1 MTNAVISASAIDL
14 HGISRAAFD
23 LIVSAEVTS
32 EAFYNKHYRTLLEHP
47 SENSGPTGAIGY
59 DFGTQTAAQIRADW
73 GGRVS
78 DAMLKVLAG
87 AAGLRGDKAAA
98 YCRKTRGMID
108 IPWDVALEVFSNH
121 DIPRYLAIC
130 RRLLPGLDELSP
142 DCLGVILS
150 IAFNRDAAGFNKPG
164 PRWSEMRQVKAAI
177 GSGELAKIP
186 GLIRSMKRL
195 WPDEKGLRIRRDDEA
210 ALFEHGLAASH
221 PHEHAK
227 LATTPAPV
235 DPDAVAYVQ
244 RRLRELGYYDVGQ
257 VDGEQS
263 PQGRTEGMILAYRNA
278 RGLPLTPAIDN
289 QLIAEFGKPQVPR
302 QVAETR
308 ATATVEDLR
317 DEGSQTI
324 ALTDRAKGWAG
335 KIFGSSSGLAGG
347 GVIAWLT
354 DRATQVSQAKDAV
367 GALGLTPG
375 AIQAIAIGVA
385 ALVVVAGVGVLVWF
399 VADTLEQ
406 RRLADY
412 RAGKHA

>member
-1 MTNAVISASAIDL
+1 MTNAAVSASAIDL
-14 HGISRAAFD
+14 HGTSRATFD

-32 EAFYNKHYRTLLEHP
+32 RAWYSRHLSGATWP
-47 SENSGPTGAIGY
+47 SEQSGVTIGCGY
-59 DFGTQTAAQIRADW
+59 DVGQTTRQQFLADW
-73 GGRVS
+73 SGEIP
-78 DAMLKVLAG
+78 DAMLKALAKCCG
-87 AAGLRGDKAAA
+87 VTGPAAERLARKLRG
-98 YCRKTRGMID
+98 IVD
-108 IPWDVALEVFSNH
+108 IPWDVALEVFSSY

-130 RRLLPGLDELSP
+130 RRLLPGFDELSP
-142 DCLGVILS
+142 DCKGVILS
-150 IAFNRDAAGFNKPG
+150 IAFNRDAGGFNKPG
-164 PRWSEMRQVKAAI
+164 PRWSEMRQIKAAI

-195 WPDEKGLRIRRDDEA
+195 WPDSKGLRIRRDDEA
-210 ALFEHGLAASH
+210 ALFEHGLATSH

-227 LATTPAPV
+227 LAATPAPV

-244 RRLRELGYYDVGQ
+244 GRLRELGYYDVGQ
-257 VDGEQS
+257 VDGEPS

-278 RGLPLTPAIDN
+278 RGLPLTPAIDE
-289 QLIAEFGKPQVPR
+289 QLIAELGKPQAPR
-302 QVAETR
+302 PVAEMR
-308 ATATVEDLR
+308 ASATVEDLR

-335 KIFGSSSGLAGG
+335 KIFGSSTGLGGAGAL
-347 GVIAWLT
+347 AWLT
-354 DRATQVSQAKDAV
+354 DRATQVSAAKDAV

-399 VADTLEQ
+399 VADQLER

>member
-1 MTNAVISASAIDL
+1 MTNAAVSASAIDL

-23 LIVSAEVTS
+23 LIVAAEVTS
-32 EAFYNKHYRTLLEHP
+32 EAWYSKHL
-47 SENSGPTGAIGY
+47 SGPTWPGEQSGVTIGCGY
-59 DFGTQTAAQIRADW
+59 DVGQTARQQFLADW
-73 GGRVS
+73 SGKIP
-78 DAMLKVLAG
+78 DAMLKALAKCCG
-87 AAGLRGDKAAA
+87 VTGQAAAALARQLRGVV
-98 YCRKTRGMID
+98 D
-108 IPWDVALEVFSNH
+108 IPWDVALEVFGNH

-130 RRLLPGLDELSP
+130 RRLLPGFDELSP
-142 DCLGVILS
+142 DCKGVVLS
-150 IAFNRDAAGFNKPG
+150 IAFNRDAGGFNKPG
-164 PRWSEMRQVKAAI
+164 TRWTEMRQIKAAI

-195 WPDEKGLRIRRDDEA
+195 WPDSRGLRLRRDDET
-210 ALFEHGLAASH
+210 ALFEHGLATSH
-221 PHEHAK
+221 PQEHAK

-235 DPDAVAYVQ
+235 DPDVVAHVQ
-244 RRLRELGYYDVGQ
+244 ARLRELGYYDVGQ

-263 PQGRTEGMILAYRNA
+263 PQGRTEGMVLAYRNA
-278 RGLPLTPAIDN
+278 RGLPLTPAIDD
-289 QLIAEFGKPQVPR
+289 QLIAELGKPQAPR

-308 ATATVEDLR
+308 AAATVEDLR

-335 KIFGSSSGLAGG
+335 KIFGGSSGLGTAGAL
-347 GVIAWLT
+347 AWVT
-354 DRATQVSQAKDAV
+354 DRATQVSAAKEAV
-367 GALGLTPG
+367 GGLGLTHG
-375 AIQAIAIGVA
+375 AVQAIAIGVA

>member
-23 LIVSAEVTS
+23 LIVSAEVTG
-32 EAFYNKHYRTLLEHP
+32 EAWYSKHLRWPTWPGEQ
-47 SENSGPTGAIGY
+47 SGVTIACGY
-59 DFGTQTAAQIRADW
+59 DVGQTTRQQFLADW
-73 GGRVS
+73 SGKIP
-78 DAMLKVLAG
+78 DAMLKALEKCCGVTGQAAAALARK
-87 AAGLRGDKAAA
+87 LRGVV
-98 YCRKTRGMID
+98 D
-108 IPWDVALEVFSNH
+108 IPWDVALEVFSSH

-130 RRLLPGLDELSP
+130 RRLLPGFDELSP
-142 DCLGVILS
+142 DCKGVILS
-150 IAFNRDAAGFNKPG
+150 LAFNRDAGGFNKPG
-164 PRWSEMRQVKAAI
+164 ARWSEMRQIKAAI
-177 GSGELAKIP
+177 GSGDLAKIP

-195 WPDEKGLRIRRDDEA
+195 WPDSKGLRIRRDDEA

-278 RGLPLTPAIDN
+278 RGLPLTPAIDE
-289 QLIAEFGKPQVPR
+289 QLIAELGKPQAAR

-308 ATATVEDLR
+308 ASATVEDLR
-317 DEGSQTI
+317 GEGSQTI
-324 ALTDRAKGWAG
+324 ALTDRAKKWAG

-347 GVIAWLT
+347 GVLAWLT
-354 DRATQVSQAKDAV
+354 DRATQVSAAKDAV

-385 ALVVVAGVGVLVWF
+385 ALAVVACLGVLVWF
-399 VADTLEQ
+399 VAHQLEQ